1 MADQSPR
8 EISKPKQRR
17 ISRACDYC
25 HRRSIRCRPA
35 EGSGLSPGISSS
47 CQNCKDFAQVCTYHR
62 RPKRRGVQPKGGS
75 GGPSANRHVEGLP
88 DLESSRSPS
97 QGDLRI
103 IPEIQQPGPNANTSP
118 QSQSAWRAPYIVS
131 QATVVDLVELY
142 FEIVYPIFPF
152 FHQPSFTR
160 KISRAEYNT
169 NQSLFA
175 TTMAVCAL
183 VGGRVRDGSVMNP
196 RWDVQALQR
205 ETLPDT
211 FYAEAKRQLLDNGL
225 DNSDF
230 NILRGHAIM
239 AITAIQNGKIRD
251 MHHHLGIYHTFMA
264 MDGLHDEV
272 NWPSGIGIIEREERR
287 RMFWSIYTL
296 DIFTSVVW
304 GGVIRSREQQANVAY
319 PAEVDDQYISD
330 GGIARPGLSP
340 SGLSPPIARLVLTA
354 QSDCWL
360 SGWNFITDL
369 YRVLEHAL
377 ARFRDRRRS
386 FMSEII
392 DDQSTVTGQSVRDK
406 VLRMYLNL
414 PECFKNTPAMAF
426 NQKQDLFGFQAANIT
441 ASLQLLRITLFAA
454 GGASI
459 AERCEIASDVVD
471 AFSSIPVQYCLTIS
485 KPLLHHLGGIG
496 AILGSVFE
504 EPLSEAE
511 YNRVRSVMLSMARLL
526 ENLETIHRS
535 SSASEKLR
543 SQVSRI
549 DEYMAAQRQQSRPP
563 LEDTPVNTTVQQ
575 VVPVD
580 SSRGGG
586 QNYEQV
592 GTEMTGD
599 WSFLVPPDLL
609 GDLTWNFDFGG
620 VFT

>member
-8 EISKPKQRR
+8 DNPKPKQRR

-25 HRRSIRCRPA
+25 HRRSIRCRPS
-35 EGSGLSPGISSS
+35 EDGLG
-47 CQNCKDFAQVCTYHR
+47 CQNCKDFAQNCTYHR
-62 RPKRRGVQPKGGS
+62 KPRRRGVPARNGS
-75 GGPSANRHVEGLP
+75 GGPSANRHVVEGLP

-225 DNSDF
+225 ENSDF

-251 MHHHLGIYHTFMA
+251 MHHHLGIYHTLMA
-264 MDGLHDEV
+264 MDGLHDE
-272 NWPSGIGIIEREERR
+272 
-287 RMFWSIYTL
+287 FWSIYTL

-392 DDQSTVTGQSVRDK
+392 DDQSTVTGTSVRDK

-563 LEDTPVNTTVQQ
+563 LEDAPVNNTVQQ
-575 VVPVD
+575 VLPVD

-592 GTEMTGD
+592 GSEMTGD

-609 GDLTWNFDFGG
+609 GDLTWNFDFGAGG

>member
-1 MADQSPR
+1 MPDPHVD
-8 EISKPKQRR
+8 IPKPKQRR

-25 HRRSIRCRPA
+25 HRRSIRCKPA
-35 EGSGLSPGISSS
+35 EGFSGAGGSSS

-62 RPKRRGVQPKGGS
+62 QPKRRGVPARNGS
-75 GGPSANRHVEGLP
+75 GGPSANRHVVEGLP

-183 VGGRVRDGSVMNP
+183 
-196 RWDVQALQR
+196 ALQR

-319 PAEVDDQYISD
+319 PAEVDDH
-330 GGIARPGLSP
+330 
-340 SGLSPPIARLVLTA
+340 GLSPPIARLVLTA

>member
-1 MADQSPR
+1 MSSDQSPR
-8 EISKPKQRR
+8 DLPRPKQRR

-35 EGSGLSPGISSS
+35 EDGTG
-47 CQNCKDFAQVCTYHR
+47 CQNCRDFAQTCTYHR
-62 RPKRRGVQPKGGS
+62 KPRRRGVPARGS
-75 GGPSANRHVEGLP
+75 GGAAANRDAVEGVL
-88 DLESSRSPS
+88 DAKSSRSPS
-97 QGDLRI
+97 LGGGDLRI
-103 IPEIQQPGPNANTSP
+103 IPEIQHPGPYANASP
-118 QSQSAWRAPYIVS
+118 QSSVAAWRAPYIVS

-142 FEIVYPIFPF
+142 FEMVYPIFPF

-169 NQSLFA
+169 NQPLFA

-211 FYAEAKRQLLDNGL
+211 FYAEARRQLLEFSVES
-225 DNSDF
+225 SDF
-230 NILRGHAIM
+230 NILRAHAIV
-239 AITAIQNGKIRD
+239 AIAAIQNGKVRD
-251 MHHHLGIYHTFMA
+251 MHYHLGIYHTLMA
-264 MDGLHDEV
+264 MDGLHDEA

-304 GGVIRSREQQANVAY
+304 SGVIRSREQQANVAY

-340 SGLSPPIARLVLTA
+340 SGLGPPIARLVLTA

-377 ARFRDRRRS
+377 ARFRERRRS

-392 DDQSTVTGQSVRDK
+392 DDQSTVTGTSVRDK

-414 PECFKNTPAMAF
+414 PECYKNTPKMTF

-459 AERCEIASDVVD
+459 AERCDIAADVVD
-471 AFSSIPVQYCLTIS
+471 AFNSIPVQYCLTIS

-511 YNRVRSVMLSMARLL
+511 YSRVRSVMLAMARLL
-526 ENLETIHRS
+526 ENLETIHHS

-549 DEYMAAQRQQSRPP
+549 DEYMSAQRQQSRPAP
-563 LEDTPVNTTVQQ
+563 EETPVSATVQQ
-575 VVPVD
+575 VVPIGG
-580 SSRGGG
+580 SRGAGRA
-586 QNYEQV
+586 YEQPRV
-592 GTEMTGD
+592 NPEVAGD
-599 WSFLVPPDLL
+599 WSFQVPPDLL
-609 GDLTWNFDFGG
+609 GDLTWNFDFGS
-620 VFT
+620 VWT

>member
-1 MADQSPR
+1 
-8 EISKPKQRR
+8 KQRR

-35 EGSGLSPGISSS
+35 EDGTG
-47 CQNCKDFAQVCTYHR
+47 CQNCRDFAQTCTYHR
-62 RPKRRGVQPKGGS
+62 KPRRRGVPARGS
-75 GGPSANRHVEGLP
+75 GGSSANRHAVEGLP

-103 IPEIQQPGPNANTSP
+103 IPEIQHPGPNANASP

-211 FYAEAKRQLLDNGL
+211 FYAEAKRQLLDNGVES
-225 DNSDF
+225 SDF

-251 MHHHLGIYHTFMA
+251 MHHHLGIYHTLMA

-340 SGLSPPIARLVLTA
+340 SSLSPPIARLVLTA

-392 DDQSTVTGQSVRDK
+392 DDQSTVTGTSVRDK

-414 PECFKNTPAMAF
+414 PECFKNTPTMAF

-504 EPLSEAE
+504 EPLSEGE

-549 DEYMAAQRQQSRPP
+549 DEYMAAQRQQSRPA
-563 LEDTPVNTTVQQ
+563 LEETPVSTTMQQ
-575 VVPVD
+575 VLPVD
-580 SSRGGG
+580 SSRGAAH
-586 QNYEQV
+586 NYEQV
-592 GTEMTGD
+592 GSEMAGD

-609 GDLTWNFDFGG
+609 GDLTWNFD
-620 VFT
+620 